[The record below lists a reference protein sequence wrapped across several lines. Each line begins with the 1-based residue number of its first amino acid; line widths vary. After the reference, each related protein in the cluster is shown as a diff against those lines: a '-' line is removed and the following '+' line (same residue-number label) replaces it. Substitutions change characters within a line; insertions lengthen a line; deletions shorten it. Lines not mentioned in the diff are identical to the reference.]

1 MKTRSVAVMIAFLLA
16 AGATLGVFLYVRGV
30 KHNNATSAANM
41 TTVIV
46 SKQDISAGTKLDSLI
61 SSGAFTTLQVPNDA
75 VISGSV
81 TDLSQLQGQTTSTFI
96 LKGEQI
102 ATARLQGST
111 AETGGALGI
120 PNGYEAVSVSLEAQR
135 TVNAVPQAGDHVVV
149 YATLAQTSAP
159 AVGAKSGPETVIVV
173 PDVEVL
179 ANPAGV
185 GIVTLALK
193 PLDAS
198 KVILAQSQGDV
209 WLSLLPP
216 NANGTQQPPVRLGD
230 LGRVTAAGKGSK

>member
-46 SKQDISAGTKLDSLI
+46 SKQDIPAGTKLDSLI

-96 LKGEQI
+96 LTGEQI

-135 TVNAVPQAGDHVVV
+135 SVNSVPQAGDHVVV
-149 YATLAQTSAP
+149 YATFTSTSGP
-159 AVGAKSGPETVIVV
+159 STGTGAKTGPETVVVV

-179 ANPAGV
+179 ANPAGA

-193 PLDAS
+193 PQDAS
-198 KVILAQSQGDV
+198 KVILAQTQGDV
-209 WLSLLPP
+209 YLSLLPP
-216 NANGTQQPPVRLGD
+216 NANGTQQPAIRLGD
-230 LGRVTAAGKGSK
+230 LGKGSK

>member
-1 MKTRSVAVMIAFLLA
+1 MIAFLLA

-30 KHNNATSAANM
+30 KNNNATSAANM

-46 SKQDISAGTKLDSLI
+46 SKQDIPAGTKLDSLI

-96 LKGEQI
+96 LTGEQI

-111 AETGGALGI
+111 AATGGALGI

-135 TVNAVPQAGDHVVV
+135 SVNSVLQAGDHVVV
-149 YATLAQTSAP
+149 YATFTPTGSS
-159 AVGAKSGPETVIVV
+159 VGSGAKGGPETVVVV

-179 ANPAGV
+179 ANPSGI
-185 GIVTLALK
+185 GIV
-193 PLDAS
+193 
-198 KVILAQSQGDV
+198 
-209 WLSLLPP
+209 
-216 NANGTQQPPVRLGD
+216 
-230 LGRVTAAGKGSK
+230 